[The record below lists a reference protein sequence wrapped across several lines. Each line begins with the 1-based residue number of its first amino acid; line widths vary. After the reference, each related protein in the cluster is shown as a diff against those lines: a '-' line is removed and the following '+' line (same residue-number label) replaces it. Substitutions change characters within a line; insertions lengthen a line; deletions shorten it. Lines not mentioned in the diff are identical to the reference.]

1 MLIQI
6 TVFVAYIL
14 FIMKKYGV
22 QKSISHS
29 WYKLGSHWY
38 LFTLLTWG
46 LGLPLIWMDK
56 SDLLSVSGILMCLV
70 GIAGAIKMD
79 DVIHIIH
86 YTASACAIIFCFV
99 YLSVHVS
106 IWPVIV
112 MAAFILF
119 ILIRK
124 AAFSELTPFKNP
136 IWWIEIVAFSLIMI
150 GLYGGC

>member
-6 TVFVAYIL
+6 TVFVTYIL
-14 FIMKKYGV
+14 FIMKRYGI

-56 SDLLSVSGILMCLV
+56 SPLLSASGVLMCFTGV
-70 GIAGAIKMD
+70 AGAIKMD
-79 DVIHIIH
+79 KVIHIIH

-99 YLSVHVS
+99 YISVNVS
-106 IWPVIV
+106 VLPVIV
-112 MAAFILF
+112 MASFILF
-119 ILIRK
+119 LLIRK
-124 AAFSELTPFKNP
+124 AAFSELTPFKNT
-136 IWWIEIVAFSLIMI
+136 IWWIEVLAFTLIEV
-150 GLYGGC
+150 GLYLG